1 MTILDAVMA
10 IMFIINA
17 LVIVYNVW
25 MRRLEMNDKLGMVER
40 IDDVLDWVYPLLY
53 LVLFGGLYLWFF

>member
-1 MTILDAVMA
+1 MA

-25 MRRLEMNDKLGMVER
+25 LRRLEMNDKVDTVER
-40 IDDVLDWVYPLLY
+40 IDNILDWVYPLIYIALLGI
-53 LVLFGGLYLWFF
+53 LVIWFF